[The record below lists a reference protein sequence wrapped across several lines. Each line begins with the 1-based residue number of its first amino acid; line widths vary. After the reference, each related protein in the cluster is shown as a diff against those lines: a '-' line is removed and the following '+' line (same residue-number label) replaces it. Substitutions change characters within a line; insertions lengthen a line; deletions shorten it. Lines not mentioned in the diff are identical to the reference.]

1 MSKIRLPDYSP
12 LPGKLQ
18 KPAAAPLG
26 GLSPFQESFVSQA
39 TLIVAFIPSWR

>member
-1 MSKIRLPDYSP
+1 MRKIRLPDYSP

-26 GLSPFQESFVSQA
+26 GLSPFQESFSQA